1 MLNIVR
7 ILSYFF
13 KKNRKFIFL
22 TDDITPRLN
31 KMCKALDD
39 IGFSYELIILKN
51 LSPYNNL
58 VLKKKNILAIKD
70 NFFDYLKLLKFKGS
84 TFHLII
90 NSNLGF
96 YNNLIKLKLFKCL
109 VDFYDHK
116 FLYKQTES
124 IVLQEK
130 LEDNIL
136 KNCDGIISRS
146 LGLKYQ
152 NKNKKYKN
160 KKLLFLDYSSKKDF
174 QNQLV
179 RKKNYNLLII
189 FPRWNS
195 LFIYKNLKYIFNLL
209 LRQNFNIYLI
219 LNPENIK
226 ILNEFK
232 RKNNFNNIYYFNFL
246 DHKDY
251 IKNLENI
258 DVYLWIGINELVDN
272 NSKDYVY
279 KLSMHK
285 YAASNR
291 IYEMIERNIFSASPK
306 ITKFDSFILNRYSH
320 AYIYN
325 SLDDLKNL
333 RIELEKKIGFKK
345 KDISKILIHNNI
357 NRLIKFYKS

>member
-1 MLNIVR
+1 MINILR
-7 ILSYFF
+7 IISYFF

-31 KMCKALDD
+31 KICKALDHV
-39 IGFSYELIILKN
+39 GFSYELIILEN
-51 LSPYNNL
+51 LSKYNNL
-58 VLKKKNILAIKD
+58 DYKKKNILVIKD

-90 NSNLGF
+90 NSNLDF
-96 YNNLIKLKLFKCL
+96 YNNLIKLKIFKCL

-124 IVLQEK
+124 ITRQQK
-130 LEDNIL
+130 LEHNIL
-136 KNCDGIISRS
+136 ENCNGIISRT

-160 KKLLFLDYSSKKDF
+160 KKLLFLDYSSKTDLQK
-174 QNQLV
+174 QLV
-179 RKKNYNLLII
+179 RKKYYNLLII

-195 LFIYKNLKYIFNLL
+195 LLIYKNLEYIFNLL
-209 LRQNFNIYLI
+209 LGQNFKIYLI

-226 ILNEFK
+226 NLNELK
-232 RKNNFNNIYYFNFL
+232 RKNNFNNIYYFDFL
-246 DHKDY
+246 EHRDY
-251 IKNLENI
+251 VKNLENM
-258 DVYLWIGINELVDN
+258 DAYLWISINELIESTSQN
-272 NSKDYVY
+272 YVY
-279 KLSMHK
+279 KLSMHR

-291 IYEMIERNIFSASPK
+291 IYEMIERNIFSASPR
-306 ITKFDSFILNRYSH
+306 ITKFDSYILNRYSH

-325 SLDDLKNL
+325 ALEDLKNL
-333 RIELEKKIGFKK
+333 RFELEKKIGFKN
-345 KDISKILIHNNI
+345 KDISKILINNNI